1 MGLTLFTWLAA
12 IIMLLTMV
20 RLGNHGT
27 SARSFRIAGYAA
39 IAYALCLNIGYLLAA
54 DYRDAA
60 LVMLR
65 LAGAGAL
72 VSYLAYLRLAFAY
85 PYDKRVVP
93 LDIALVVAA
102 LAAIWFVGFTGSYL
116 TEVKRLQLE
125 LVRFEGDWYFVLAYA
140 GAGLAL
146 VAVIVMVARA
156 ITIKSRV
163 YAQHLWIMAAGLL
176 VNVIWGFV
184 IAILSPS
191 SGFAMIYPL
200 AGANGIFT
208 VLAVSYSFSST
219 RVFQTRG
226 LLRTI
231 GVWLVI
237 LLAFGVPAALGVG
250 AVYLFRDS
258 APVMAVVGGAA
269 IFLGFG
275 RWAES
280 FARGR
285 IGAERDES
293 AREELESAIAHVDLS
308 AGREVALKEVSAI
321 MTDIFGCS
329 WFAAFSEDDSGDL
342 RRIFPDDVDTL
353 ITPSG
358 SPVLEALASVERRA
372 ILKTDI
378 VADQIFAEVK
388 QPLLAFF
395 DALGAEALILAK
407 EGRRVVGLFAFGP
420 KRSGA
425 DYDALDYAA
434 FDAVHGKLFVIAYY
448 ARHVARESLL
458 ATVEQ
463 EIGLAD
469 QIIRS
474 IQENIDPIEH
484 EGVTVAVKSES
495 PRRLGG
501 DLFDAVRISEHR
513 WFFVVGDVSGKGLN
527 ASMSMVILK
536 SIIRTLLREEK
547 DFIKLVARTNTFIKE
562 RLPRGTFFSGMFGFL
577 ALDKGAIYFINCG
590 IPAML
595 FTAPGLD
602 SIIETQ
608 GEGKMLGFVKNVEPY
623 LKTRRLVLPAG
634 SRVLIT
640 TDGILESESVRGDH
654 YGKERLV
661 RVLSEQKKASPAEV
675 VEAIAKS
682 ASSFTGGRLDDDVTI
697 VAIDYAGRPKEKKK

>member
-12 IIMLLTMV
+12 LIMLVTIV
-20 RLGNHGT
+20 RIKNHGT
-27 SARSFRIAGYAA
+27 SARAFRIAAYAA
-39 IAYALCLNIGYLLAA
+39 IAYAILLNVGYLLAA

-60 LVMLR
+60 LMMLR

-72 VSYLAYLRLAFAY
+72 VSYLASLRLAFAY
-85 PYDKRVVP
+85 PYDKRLLP
-93 LDIALVVAA
+93 LDIALFVVAA
-102 LAAIWFVGFTGSYL
+102 AAIWFIGFTDSYL
-116 TEVKRLQLE
+116 VEVKRLQLE

-140 GAGLAL
+140 SAGLAL
-146 VAVIVMVARA
+146 LTAVVMIVRA

-163 YAQHLWIMAAGLL
+163 YSQHLWVMGAGLI
-176 VNVIWGFV
+176 VNVVWGFTM
-184 IAILSPS
+184 AILSPS
-191 SGFAMIYPL
+191 SRFAMLFPL
-200 AGANGIFT
+200 AAANGIVS
-208 VLAVSYSFSST
+208 VLATSYAFSST

-226 LLRTI
+226 VLRAV
-231 GVWLVI
+231 GVWFVI
-237 LLAFGVPAALGVG
+237 LLAFGLPAALGVG
-250 AVYLFRDS
+250 TIQLFRDA
-258 APVMAVVGGAA
+258 APVMAIIGGAA
-269 IFLGFG
+269 VFLVFG

-308 AGREVALKEVSAI
+308 AGREAALKEVSAI
-321 MTDIFGCS
+321 MTEIFGCS
-329 WFAAFSEDDSGDL
+329 WFAAFSEDDAGDL
-342 RRIFPDDVDTL
+342 RRIFPDDIDTL

-372 ILKTDI
+372 ILKTDV
-378 VADQIFAEVK
+378 VADRIFVDVK
-388 QPLLAFF
+388 QQLLAFF
-395 DALGAEALILAK
+395 EALGAEALIIAK

-420 KRSGA
+420 KTSGA

-458 ATVEQ
+458 ETVEQ

-474 IQENIDPIEH
+474 IQEHIDPIEH

-501 DLFDAVRISEHR
+501 DLFDSVRISEHR

-547 DFIKLVARTNTFIKE
+547 DFIKLVSRTNTFIKE

-577 ALDKGAIYFINCG
+577 ALDKGSIYFINCG

-595 FTAPGLD
+595 FNSPGLD

-608 GEGKMLGFVKNVEPY
+608 GEGKMLGFVKNIEPF

-640 TDGILESESVRGDH
+640 TDGILEAESVRGDH

-661 RVLSEQKKASPAEV
+661 RILAENKKASPSEV
-675 VEAIAKS
+675 VDAIAKS
-682 ASSFTGGRLDDDVTI
+682 AGAFTGGRLDDDITI
-697 VAIDYAGRPKEKKK
+697 VAIDYAGRPKEKKQ